1 MQSPLETHTQSQNQ
15 SQTQHHLRQSLLCM
29 GSGLLSAL
37 AFSTHSTGWLV
48 WFSFIPWLYVLFR
61 YQDAHPEASRW
72 ALAKGFGFY
81 SWLFG
86 ASFYIGIIH
95 WLKELHPLTW
105 LQGVDNATS
114 LLIVYGGIFG
124 ISLFVSLWS
133 LLYGLILGALK
144 PQGVMRVV
152 YPAVLWMFMEALQA
166 MGQMSLPWARL
177 AMSQYKNL
185 WLLQIVPHTGQLVI
199 GAVIIA
205 LNAALARFVLSF
217 GPDPEPQP
225 YWKYPGFRS
234 GLSVLGVVGLL
245 LAYGAS
251 RLSSHPTPAPATDDV
266 QVAVVQGNIPQG
278 QKWSTNEEF
287 WQNVAATFDIYST
300 QSANAL
306 KQSPDQKIDLLI
318 WPESA
323 LPVPIR
329 HISMYES
336 ALSQITQR
344 THGYFISGTFDQE
357 VFQKPPMYN
366 AAALF
371 NPSGQLQSWYY
382 KRQLVPFGEFFPYRS
397 TLEAVPGL
405 GVVVKKLNPMNSDIA
420 PGTSPALFETP
431 FGKIGTQICFESVYP
446 EVTRSSVKAG
456 ANLLVV
462 ITNDGWYRDAIA
474 LYQHLGHAVLRSLE
488 NERYLARA
496 GNTGI
501 SAFIDPYGR
510 ILSQSLPLEQ
520 TAMVKGLPRAALQN
534 QGLTLYTRYGDWPLV
549 PGFLLLVFGEIWRR
563 RQRPETSPASL

>member
-1 MQSPLETHTQSQNQ
+1 MQSALKST
-15 SQTQHHLRQSLLCM
+15 TQHHLRQSLLCM
-29 GSGLLSAL
+29 ASGLLSAL
-37 AFSTHSTGWLV
+37 AFSTHSTAWLV
-48 WFSFIPWLYVLFR
+48 WVSFIPWLYVLFR
-61 YQDAHPEASRW
+61 HQDAHPEASRW
-72 ALAKGFGFY
+72 ALAKRFGFY

-86 ASFYIGIIH
+86 AAFNIGIIH

-105 LQGVDNATS
+105 LPGVDEATS

-124 ISLFVSLWS
+124 ISLFVSLWG
-133 LLYGLILGALK
+133 LLYGLVLGALK
-144 PQGVMRVV
+144 PQGILRVI
-152 YPAVLWMFMEALQA
+152 YPAVLWMFLEALQA

-199 GAVIIA
+199 GALIIA

-217 GPDPEPQP
+217 GPDPKPKP
-225 YWKYPGFRS
+225 YWHYPGFRS
-234 GLSVLGVVGLL
+234 GFGVLGVIGLL

-251 RLSSHPTPAPATDDV
+251 RLNSHPTPAPAKDDV

-278 QKWSTNEEF
+278 QKWSSNEEY
-287 WQNVAATFDIYST
+287 WSNIASIFDIYSLET
-300 QSANAL
+300 GKVLQ
-306 KQSPDQKIDLLI
+306 QSPENKLDLVV

-323 LPVPIR
+323 LPIVLR
-329 HISMYES
+329 HIPMYEN
-336 ALSQITQR
+336 AFGEIAKR
-344 THGYFISGTFDQE
+344 TGSYFVSGAFDQE
-357 VFQKPPMYN
+357 VLRESSTYN
-366 AAALF
+366 AAAFF

-397 TLEAVPGL
+397 TLEALPGVGTL
-405 GVVVKKLNPMNSDIA
+405 VKKLNPMNSDTA
-420 PGTSPALFETP
+420 AGTGPALFETP
-431 FGKIGTQICFESVYP
+431 FGKVGTQICFESVYP
-446 EVTRSSVKAG
+446 AVTRSSVKAG

-510 ILSQSLPLEQ
+510 ILSQSLPMEQ
-520 TAMVKGLPRAALQN
+520 TAMLRGIPRAALQN
-534 QGLTLYTRYGDWPLV
+534 QDLTLYTRYGDWPLI
-549 PGFLLLVFGEIWRR
+549 PGFLLLILGEVWRR
-563 RQRPETSPASL
+563 RQNPSL

>member
-1 MQSPLETHTQSQNQ
+1 MQSPLETRNPG
-15 SQTQHHLRQSLLCM
+15 QTQHHLRQSLLCM

-48 WFSFIPWLYVLFR
+48 WISFIPWLYVLFR
-61 YQDAHPEASRW
+61 YQDAHPEAGRW

-86 ASFYIGIIH
+86 ASFYIGMIH

-105 LQGVDNATS
+105 LPGVDNTTS

-133 LLYGLILGALK
+133 LLYGLVLGALK
-144 PQGVMRVV
+144 PQGVLRVV
-152 YPAVLWMFMEALQA
+152 YPAVLWMFMESLQA
-166 MGQMSLPWARL
+166 MGQMSLPWGRL
-177 AMSQYKNL
+177 AISQYKNL

-234 GLSVLGVVGLL
+234 GLSVLGLVGLL

-251 RLSSHPTPAPATDDV
+251 RLSSHPTPALANDDV

-278 QKWSTNEEF
+278 QKWSTNEEY
-287 WQNVAATFDIYST
+287 WSNIAAIFDIYST
-300 QSANAL
+300 ETAKVIQ
-306 KQSPDQKIDLLI
+306 QSPNGKLDLLL

-323 LPVPIR
+323 LPIVVR
-329 HISMYES
+329 HIPMYEN
-336 ALSQITQR
+336 AFAKIAQR
-344 THGYFISGTFDQE
+344 TGGYFVSGAFDQE
-357 VFQKPPMYN
+357 ILRESPVHN

-382 KRQLVPFGEFFPYRS
+382 KRQLVPFGEFFPYRD
-397 TLEAVPGL
+397 TLEGLPGVGAL
-405 GVVVKKLNPMNSDIA
+405 VKKLNPMNSDTA
-420 PGTSPALFETP
+420 AGTGPALFDTA
-431 FGKIGTQICFESVYP
+431 FGKVGTQICFESVYP

-510 ILSQSLPLEQ
+510 ILSQTLPMEQ
-520 TAMVKGLPRAALQN
+520 TAMFRGIPRAALQN

-563 RQRPETSPASL
+563 RQHPAS

>member
-1 MQSPLETHTQSQNQ
+1 MQSTN
-15 SQTQHHLRQSLLCM
+15 QHHLRQSLICM

-37 AFSTHSTGWLV
+37 AFSTHSTAWLV

-61 YQDAHPEASRW
+61 HQDAHAEASRW
-72 ALAKGFGFY
+72 ALAKRFGFY

-86 ASFYIGIIH
+86 ASFNIGIIH

-105 LQGVDNATS
+105 LPGVDNATS

-124 ISLFVSLWS
+124 ISLFVSLW
-133 LLYGLILGALK
+133 GLIYGIVLGALK
-144 PQGVMRVV
+144 PQGVLRVV

-177 AMSQYKNL
+177 AVSQYKNL

-217 GPDPEPQP
+217 GPDPEPQA

-234 GLSVLGVVGLL
+234 GFSVLGIVGLL

-251 RLSSHPTPAPATDDV
+251 RLNSHPTPAPANDDV

-278 QKWSTNEEF
+278 QKWSTNEEY
-287 WQNVAATFDIYST
+287 WSNIASIFDIYST
-300 QSANAL
+300 ETAKVLQ
-306 KQSPDQKIDLLI
+306 QSPQGKLDLVL

-323 LPVPIR
+323 IPVVLH
-329 HISMYES
+329 HIPMYEKAFGEIS
-336 ALSQITQR
+336 KR
-344 THGYFISGTFDQE
+344 TGGYFVSGAFDQE
-357 VFQKPPMYN
+357 VFRESPMHN

-397 TLEAVPGL
+397 TLEALPGVGTL
-405 GVVVKKLNPMNSDIA
+405 VKKLNPMNSDTA
-420 PGTSPALFETP
+420 AGTSPALFDTP

-510 ILSQSLPLEQ
+510 ILNQSLPLEQ
-520 TAMVKGLPRAALQN
+520 TAMLRGLPRSELKN
-534 QGLTLYTRYGDWPLV
+534 QELTLYTRYGDWPLL
-549 PGFLLLVFGEIWRR
+549 PGFLLLVFGEVWRR
-563 RQRPETSPASL
+563 RQTPSL